1 MRNYFLVA
9 GRLFGGELV
18 GGDFVGGEI
27 VWWRD
32 DGFIEG
38 GGRAGALQSFSLLRI
53 KTEWGF
59 RIYRIFQDRVPG
71 L

>member
-1 MRNYFLVA
+1 MA
-9 GRLFGGELV
+9 IRLFGGELV

-38 GGRAGALQSFSLLRI
+38 GGATIVLSS
-53 KTEWGF
+53 
-59 RIYRIFQDRVPG
+59 
-71 L
+71 